1 MMEGT
6 RVPESAHEIALDHL
20 LHGTALTEP
29 VSLEGVEAALSS
41 FDVPAV
47 RAMFDACILGLAT
60 AEELQEVFGVSGDEV
75 AAYTE
80 LFFDRTV
87 FHNDF
92 HVIAYIGSVV
102 DEDQRKLLKSAH
114 VKGFREIRFKYA
126 AERHSPPT
134 DQILERMLEGD
145 ARQYMEHQSIPFS
158 DPRAKHV
165 LALGKQVLETA
176 QIIAKTP
183 VVKTAG
189 GGGGEAAGETQYV
202 IQSGPLN
209 PTLEELLSKGI
220 QIAH

>member
-20 LHGTALTEP
+20 LHGTDLTEP
-29 VSLEGVEAALSS
+29 VELEGVEAALSS
-41 FDVPAV
+41 FDVDAV

-60 AEELQEVFGVSGDEV
+60 PEELQEVFGVSPEEV

-80 LFFDRTV
+80 LFFDRSV
-87 FHNDF
+87 FRNDF
-92 HVIAYIGSVV
+92 HVIAYIGSIAN
-102 DEDQRKLLKSAH
+102 EDQRKLLKSAH

-126 AERHSPPT
+126 AERGGPAT
-134 DQILERMLEGD
+134 EQILERMLEAD
-145 ARQYMEHQSIPFS
+145 ARLYLEHQNTPFS

-165 LALGKQVLETA
+165 LALGKQVLDTA
-176 QIIAKTP
+176 HAIAKAP
-183 VVKTAG
+183 AVKTAG
-189 GGGGEAAGETQYV
+189 GGGGEASGETQYV

-209 PTLEELLSKGI
+209 PTLDELLSKGI